1 MPFYGKQLC
10 LLLIL
15 HTRGYRFYRLD
26 ADFKIHINPII
37 VKQTAAATNY
47 TSSCGGGLLSIYP
60 KIYLQKIKYKKHSPK
75 LRNLKKS

>member
-15 HTRGYRFYRLD
+15 RTRGHVFYGLD

-37 VKQTAAATNY
+37 VKQTAAAT
-47 TSSCGGGLLSIYP
+47 TCISGCGGGLLLSCTNR
-60 KIYLQKIKYKKHSPK
+60 YL
-75 LRNLKKS
+75 

>member
-15 HTRGYRFYRLD
+15 CTRGYRFYRLD

-37 VKQTAAATNY
+37 VKQTAAATNLQVVAAAVCY
-47 TSSCGGGLLSIYP
+47 LSIP
-60 KIYLQKIKYKKHSPK
+60 KFIYKK
-75 LRNLKKS
+75 